1 MILHLSQLKATQSPF
16 RSTQCS
22 LKLFKAPLSFLK
34 LLPTLGS
41 LINCIDL
48 YLLCAVH
55 CALWAESTVACSSSS
70 TSSCPRP
77 HLPACKNLTINT
89 SLAYLCN
96 LSAHLKLA
104 SNNNTQY
111 SALPLPLLLPLPLPL
126 STAAAAA

>member
-1 MILHLSQLKATQSPF
+1 MILHLSQLKATQRSF
-16 RSTQCS
+16 RSTQSS

-34 LLPTLGS
+34 LMQTLAR

-55 CALWAESTVACSSSS
+55 CAQWAESTVACSSSS

-96 LSAHLKLA
+96 LSAYLKLA

-111 SALPLPLLLPLPLPL
+111 SALPLPLPLPLPL